1 MITNHGA
8 FVLLIEMQTQ
18 ETAINKFSINLKTY
32 QIPMVTINLI
42 LQTKPNNQ
50 SSFIV
55 TVFLPFLE
63 KAFEKK
69 KLKVNCR
76 SHNNEAHCFS
86 ELVKPSR

>member
-1 MITNHGA
+1 MKLYKAIMLLMITNHGA

-69 KLKVNCR
+69 C
-76 SHNNEAHCFS
+76 
-86 ELVKPSR
+86 